1 VTAPTPSAAPT
12 RVHYGGR
19 RFRPAAGWPDTGA
32 GPDTGTSGGPEHWRR
47 LDGSSGVSHI
57 EEIAE

>member
-1 VTAPTPSAAPT
+1 MLTTGGETVAGVCVSTPTLLPDG
-12 RVHYGGR
+12 RVR
-19 RFRPAAGWPDTGA
+19 LT
-32 GPDTGTSGGPEHWRR
+32 EHWRR